1 MPMPRDFQHACEDFD
16 ALLEAAR
23 IGADLATRNQTW
35 TMVDAVLR
43 VFRRRLSVAQ
53 AIGFADVLPP
63 LVRAMF
69 VADWRVDVA
78 PVAFSSRAELT
89 AEVQEVRRHHN
100 FAPETAIGCVA
111 AALRRQVDPIAFDR
125 VLATLP
131 EGARDYWAVEA
142 PAV

>member
-1 MPMPRDFQHACEDFD
+1 MPMPREFQHPCEDFD

-23 IGADLATRNQTW
+23 VGADLTTRNQTW

-43 VFRRRLSVAQ
+43 VFRRRLTVEQ
-53 AIGFADVLPP
+53 GLRFADVLPP

-69 VADWRVDVA
+69 VADWRTDA
-78 PVAFSSRAELT
+78 PPVAFAARADLT

-100 FAPETAIGCVA
+100 FAPDNAIACVA
-111 AALRRQVDPIAFDR
+111 AALRRQVDPIAFEH

-131 EGARDYWAVEA
+131 EAARAYWAVEDPEA
-142 PAV
+142 